1 MLTVLALACSRSG
14 LIVALRPRTGPD
26 CSARASRRRLA
37 SAATFQTA
45 DTISPCRC
53 PEVRG
58 GVCASTVVVRMC
70 ACTLCWS
77 SFGCVCSVCE
87 RLLCALCGAGRSVGK
102 SCEPRW
108 PAPGPHSRPW
118 KFARKGTVLAAR
130 TQRKHR
136 EKAASYPP

>member
-58 GVCASTVVVRMC
+58 GVCASAVVVRMC

-77 SFGCVCSVCE
+77 SFVV
-87 RLLCALCGAGRSVGK
+87 CALCVNICCVRCVVQVVVSA
-102 SCEPRW
+102 
-108 PAPGPHSRPW
+108 
-118 KFARKGTVLAAR
+118 T
-130 TQRKHR
+130 
-136 EKAASYPP
+136 AASPVGQLQDLTLVPGSLHGKARY